1 MNAFCLGFGFFWGR
15 PYERAQRFSGMR
27 AFQFCLSG
35 NRTKYFWRTSETNF
49 LGIFF
54 PFLIGYLRFIVGD
67 VTGDA
72 TFKNSR

>member
-1 MNAFCLGFGFFWGR
+1 MTAFCLGFGFFWGR

-35 NRTKYFWRTSETNF
+35 NRNIFGVQVKPTS
-49 LGIFF
+49 LGFF
-54 PFLIGYLRFIVGD
+54 FSFLIGYLRFIVGD